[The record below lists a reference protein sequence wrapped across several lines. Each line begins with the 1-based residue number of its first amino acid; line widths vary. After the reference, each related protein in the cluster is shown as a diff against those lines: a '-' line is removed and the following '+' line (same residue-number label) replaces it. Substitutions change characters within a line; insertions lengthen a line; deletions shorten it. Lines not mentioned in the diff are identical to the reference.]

1 MGESKVYGNY
11 IYNPD
16 TKQWSNRYRSTF
28 TPNPRA
34 LNDFYIKNA
43 GENSDGYLTQYINGK
58 RYTVDKRTR
67 KTYSRNNSGAW
78 EYVGRYDPG
87 TDMVQG
93 GDLYDPDLRKG
104 DDLRKKLE
112 NYYTTFN
119 HKYIKTNSNQG
130 QGTNTSADMSWEGV
144 QNFMQQQQDRYKQT
158 HIEDLVDPYLILQNP
173 EARIG
178 TQQGGQQ
185 GGAANGVK
193 SAGGRKPVPLTSAQR
208 YQNKIAWNNRNGL
221 GTLTTDY
228 GFQLSNSADLDK
240 LAALQKAVGTKVDGY
255 WGTKSQAAWAN
266 LTPEQK
272 EKALTDAGIPFQSKL
287 KKQDPTVKTD
297 TETEKQIQPPTRVY
311 HSADQYGSGNFD
323 KNFYNTT
330 IRGKRGVGS
339 VDDLQYYMTVGGPGF
354 KGENTH
360 LGQITRQR
368 LIDEGADPSIL
379 DDPTKFAEYARKNWG
394 IKGKMGIFDRKRFIK
409 GTNQYLRQKSI
420 DEYRRSRGYT
430 DGMYYGP
437 GSKGYQAAPVN
448 TGANTMVDQVGQN
461 VSGNVPGNA
470 AANSAAPVTS
480 APVTSKF
487 GSEAFTNN
495 SIFDPNQLLTDTAD
509 KVSKQSNGVPTEQ
522 QGGSMQFNPF
532 VSVCRKKLQK
542 PVKAAKGAKLSKD
555 DKATITEAF
564 LQYLQEYKNI
574 DPSTLDP
581 ESQKFQDLFDEFIT
595 YKQDQ
600 LEAQKVAMDRFGTK
614 LNYIKKLSKYRL
626 GGALFMQEGGEMQQ
640 PMPQQMP
647 PQQMVSQGP
656 EQPAGPRKLT
666 TEELKQLTDD
676 QIMGRAPIEIG
687 GVVGYLNGDGEW
699 IPQDMLTQNA
709 AFGAKL
715 KHIKRLNEFKC
726 GGKSMKKG
734 GKSKC

>member
-1 MGESKVYGNY
+1 MANPTLFSNNPFVQLYNSVEVNGEDHPIVWIKGAN
-11 IYNPD
+11 D
-16 TKQWSNRYRSTF
+16 Q
-28 TPNPRA
+28 A
-34 LNDFYIKNA
+34 LA
-43 GENSDGYLTQYINGK
+43 MTAQ
-58 RYTVDKRTR
+58 
-67 KTYSRNNSGAW
+67 
-78 EYVGRYDPG
+78 
-87 TDMVQG
+87 
-93 GDLYDPDLRKG
+93 GDLYNWTDKFRPYTATDEDFAFWNDPNNREYRAPFRWIDVKQPGKNLYNVGFKALMNKPRVSST
-104 DDLRKKLE
+104 KKSV
-112 NYYTTFN
+112 NTAKPATTLWDQIKAYDQQMKD
-119 HKYIKTNSNQG
+119 KYDRVSNTEEVSSDQ
-130 QGTNTSADMSWEGV
+130 V
-144 QNFMQQQQDRYKQT
+144 QNGVNNT
-158 HIEDLVDPYLILQNP
+158 ETEN
-173 EARIG
+173 
-178 TQQGGQQ
+178 
-185 GGAANGVK
+185 GGANKTGNSTNGVK
-193 SAGGRKPVPLTSAQR
+193 GSGVRNGGLPTLAQR
-208 YQNKIAWNNRNGL
+208 YQNKIAWNQRNGL
-221 GTLTTDY
+221 GTLDDEY
-228 GFQLSNSADLDK
+228 QFSLSDNASLDK
-240 LAALQKAVGTKVDGY
+240 LAALQRAVGAKVDGY
-255 WGTKSQAAWAN
+255 WGNKSQAAWAN

-272 EKALTDAGIPFQSKL
+272 EKALTDAGISFQSKL
-287 KKQDPTVKTD
+287 KKQDPTVKTG

-311 HSADQYGSGNFD
+311 HSADQYGSRNFN
-323 KNFYNTT
+323 KNFYNST

-360 LGQITRQR
+360 LSQITRQR

-409 GTNQYLRQKSI
+409 GTNQYLKQKSI
-420 DEYRRSRGYT
+420 DEYRRSKGYT

-448 TGANTMVDQVGQN
+448 TGANTIVDQVSPN
-461 VSGNVPGNA
+461 VSGNTT
-470 AANSAAPVTS
+470 ANSTPVNSQFGINPFTAGAPKLDYKQVIEDAATKVRT
-480 APVTSKF
+480 
-487 GSEAFTNN
+487 GS
-495 SIFDPNQLLTDTAD
+495 D
-509 KVSKQSNGVPTEQ
+509 VPAEQ

-600 LEAQKVAMDRFGTK
+600 LEAQKVVMDRFGAK

-647 PQQMVSQGP
+647 PQQMAPQGP
-656 EQPAGPRKLT
+656 EQSAGPRKLT

-699 IPQDMLTQNA
+699 IPQDMLTQSA

>member
-1 MGESKVYGNY
+1 MANPTKYGGLY
-11 IYNPD
+11 YYNPD
-16 TKQWSNRYRSTF
+16 TKQF
-28 TPNPRA
+28 TSSVHP
-34 LNDFYIKNA
+34 IKNLNQKA
-43 GENSDGYLTQYINGK
+43 LYDYYIRNKGGNSNGFLTQLIDGK
-58 RYTVDKRTR
+58 KYVVDR
-67 KTYSRNNSGAW
+67 KTEKAYYRNADGVWEDVGYYDAGLNRISG
-78 EYVGRYDPG
+78 
-87 TDMVQG
+87 G
-93 GDLYDPDLRKG
+93 GFYDPDLDEG
-104 DDLRKKLE
+104 DNLTKSLNEYRDAFNLRYGSKK
-112 NYYTTFN
+112 NPDKVTTDEQEGD
-119 HKYIKTNSNQG
+119 KTSTG
-130 QGTNTSADMSWEGV
+130 GTG
-144 QNFMQQQQDRYKQT
+144 
-158 HIEDLVDPYLILQNP
+158 
-173 EARIG
+173 G
-178 TQQGGQQ
+178 TRGTGGGQ
-185 GGAANGVK
+185 
-193 SAGGRKPVPLTSAQR
+193 SSPLTFAQR
-208 YQNKIAWNNRNGL
+208 YQNKIAWNQRNGL
-221 GTLTTDY
+221 GTLATDY
-228 GFQLSNSADLDK
+228 GFQLSNNADLDK
-240 LAALQKAVGTKVDGY
+240 LAALQGAIGVKVDGY
-255 WGTKSQAAWAN
+255 WGPKSQAAWNN

-272 EKALTDAGIPFQSKL
+272 KSALERANISSTLVKKNQDVNTDKE
-287 KKQDPTVKTD
+287 VKPG
-297 TETEKQIQPPTRVY
+297 TETEKQIQPPARVY

-360 LGQITRQR
+360 LSQITRQR

-409 GTNQYLRQKSI
+409 GTNQYLKQKSI
-420 DEYRRSRGYT
+420 DEYRRSKGYT

-437 GSKGYQAAPVN
+437 GSKGYQAVPVN
-448 TGANTMVDQVGQN
+448 TGINTTVDQMGTGAGQAN
-461 VSGNVPGNA
+461 ISGNVAGNVA
-470 AANSAAPVTS
+470 GNSVISANS
-480 APVTSKF
+480 K
-487 GSEAFTNN
+487 
-495 SIFDPNQLLTDTAD
+495 FDPNMFKSNAPTLDYNQVITDAAN
-509 KVSKQSNGVPTEQ
+509 KVRTEQ

-600 LEAQKVAMDRFGTK
+600 LEAQKVAMDRFGAK

-647 PQQMVSQGP
+647 PQQMPQQQMAPQGP

-699 IPQDMLTQNA
+699 IPQDMLTQSA